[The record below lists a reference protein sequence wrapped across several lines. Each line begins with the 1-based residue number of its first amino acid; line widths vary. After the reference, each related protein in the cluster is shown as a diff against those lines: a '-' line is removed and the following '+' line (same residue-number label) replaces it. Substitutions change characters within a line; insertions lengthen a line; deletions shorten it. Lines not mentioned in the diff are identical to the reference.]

1 MSSFFV
7 TNFGIDLGT
16 ANTLVYIP
24 GKGIVYRE
32 ATAIAIDEE
41 TGKVIAIG
49 NKAKEMIDKTPSN
62 IKAIRP
68 LKEGVIADFT
78 ATKLMLRELLSLI
91 FSRFKTLKPSV
102 IVGIPLLIT
111 EVEKRAVKESLIA
124 AGMREVELVEES
136 IASAVGSG
144 IDISEAK
151 GKMIVDIGGGTTEIA
166 VLSLGGIVNTQSIK
180 IAGDKFDEDII
191 KFVKRKYGVEL
202 GAKTA
207 ERLKKEIACAT
218 PLLTTIS
225 MTVKGKAIYTGLPV
239 DVEVTSED
247 MEKALRESLKK
258 VGEEIKSTIENTSP
272 ELVSDI
278 MDTGIMLTGG
288 GALIKNIDEY
298 VYNATRIQ
306 TFIGENPL
314 DSVAVGTGL
323 MLNPKSSRKGMKIN
337 E

>member
-78 ATKLMLRELLSLI
+78 ATKLMLRELLNLI
-91 FSRFKTLKPSV
+91 FSRFKTIKPSV

-124 AGMREVELVEES
+124 AGMRDVELVEES

-144 IDISEAK
+144 LDISEAK

-166 VLSLGGIVNTQSIK
+166 VLSLGGIVNTQSIR

-191 KFVKRKYGVEL
+191 RFVKRKYGVEL
-202 GAKTA
+202 GTKTA

-225 MTVKGKAIYTGLPV
+225 LTVKGKAIYTGLPV

-258 VGEEIKSTIENTSP
+258 IGEEIKSTIENTSP

-278 MDTGIMLTGG
+278 MDTGIILTGG

-306 TFIGENPL
+306 TFIAENPL

>member
-124 AGMREVELVEES
+124 AGMRDVELVEES

-258 VGEEIKSTIENTSP
+258 
-272 ELVSDI
+272 
-278 MDTGIMLTGG
+278 IMLTGG

-306 TFIGENPL
+306 TFIAENPL

>member
-124 AGMREVELVEES
+124 AGMRDVELVEES

-258 VGEEIKSTIENTSP
+258 IGEEIKSTIENTSP

-306 TFIGENPL
+306 TFIAENPL

>member
-24 GKGIVYRE
+24 GRGIVYRE

-91 FSRFKTLKPSV
+91 FSRFKTLKPSI

-191 KFVKRKYGVEL
+191 
-202 GAKTA
+202 
-207 ERLKKEIACAT
+207 
-218 PLLTTIS
+218 
-225 MTVKGKAIYTGLPV
+225 
-239 DVEVTSED
+239 
-247 MEKALRESLKK
+247 
-258 VGEEIKSTIENTSP
+258 
-272 ELVSDI
+272 
-278 MDTGIMLTGG
+278 
-288 GALIKNIDEY
+288 
-298 VYNATRIQ
+298 
-306 TFIGENPL
+306 
-314 DSVAVGTGL
+314 
-323 MLNPKSSRKGMKIN
+323 
-337 E
+337 